1 MREALVSII
10 VCFYNEE
17 RFLGKCIQS
26 VLDSSY
32 QNFELILVNDAS
44 TDSSEEVVKSF
55 SDTRIKYIKVNRNQ
69 GQTHGRNEGLNI
81 AQGDYIGF
89 FDGDDILDREKIR
102 CQVDFLNLHEDVVLV
117 SGSYAQIDIED
128 NIVMPKVSV
137 KHFDDLSIRVH
148 MLFENC
154 IPCGGGA
161 LFRRSIVD
169 KYNIRNDEKLRDTED
184 YKFFVDCLECG
195 KVANL
200 DDVLFY
206 YRHDESYISQTRK
219 LMSSREKA
227 RDAEMIGLFYYAWN
241 KRGISLTEKEA
252 KMIYKNFYG
261 KIRFKYLDVY
271 KSKKI
276 KNKII
281 NSSIVNGEEKN
292 EILRVYEEI
301 EKHRMPKPVILRI
314 KNEYNKR
321 FNHNSAL

>member
-10 VCFYNEE
+10 VSFYNEE

-69 GQTHGRNEGLNI
+69 GQTHGRNEGLNV
-81 AQGDYIGF
+81 AKGDYIGF
-89 FDGDDILDREKIR
+89 FDGDDILDKEKIR
-102 CQVDFLNLHEDVVLV
+102 RQVKYLNDNPEIVLV

-128 NIVMPKVSV
+128 NIVIPKVSV
-137 KHFDDLSIRVH
+137 RHFDDMSIRVH

-161 LFRRSIVD
+161 LFRKCVVD
-169 KYNIRNDEKLRDTED
+169 EYNIRNDENLRDTED

-195 KVANL
+195 KVANI

-206 YRHDESYISQTRK
+206 YRHDDSYISQTRK
-219 LMSSREKA
+219 LMSAREKT
-227 RDAEMIGLFYYAWN
+227 RDMEMISLFLYAWN
-241 KRGISLTEKEA
+241 KRGINLNEKEA
-252 KMIYKNFYG
+252 RMIYRNFYD
-261 KIRFKYLDVY
+261 KKRFKYSDVY

-276 KNKII
+276 KHKIA
-281 NSSIVNGEEKN
+281 NSNIQEKEKK

-301 EKHRMPKPVILRI
+301 EKHRMPKPVILRM
-314 KNEYNKR
+314 KNECNRR
-321 FNHNSAL
+321 FNNNSAL